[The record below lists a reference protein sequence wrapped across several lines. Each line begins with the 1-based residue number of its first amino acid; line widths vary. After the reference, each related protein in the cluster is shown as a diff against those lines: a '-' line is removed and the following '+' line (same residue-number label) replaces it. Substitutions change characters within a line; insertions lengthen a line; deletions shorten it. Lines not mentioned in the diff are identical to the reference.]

1 MANYA
6 TLKAAIQQVIKTN
19 GNKEITGALLQQSLL
34 SMIDSLGAGYQ
45 YMGVATPDTAPG
57 TPDQKVFY
65 IAGPG
70 TYPNFNSFVVG
81 QSEFAIFKY
90 ATSWQKETF
99 TVCADLY
106 KQITGELP
114 LQLSVGFY
122 KNDLSF
128 VDNGSF
134 KKAIVDVTNCHKI
147 TINASVCGDAYISLT
162 NSSNTILWQTNSGQ
176 TRVVDLSQYPTAA
189 KLYLSN
195 ETSVVANPS
204 VIDSNSVNQQIAT
217 IIEQIDLIAAQIV
230 ALQAT
235 TADLKNDVLAL
246 LGGTVDLSLSV
257 GFYKNDLSVNTSGSF
272 KKAIV
277 DVSKFSKITVNASVR
292 ADAYISLTDASN
304 NILWQTHS
312 GTSRIID
319 LTDYPTAAK
328 LYLSNETSVVANPS
342 VVVDGII
349 DEMTGAGQKMVV
361 TGDLAGYIDR
371 TGAIAGTSG
380 TWIHSPIL
388 PIDAFLYAENFV
400 THSVVSNIAFY
411 DRAEIG
417 TAGFLGYFNA
427 AGQITNEQ
435 IQNSIPAG
443 TKYFVAS
450 TDGANGNTLKVT
462 LDKILYELGQTNAN
476 VAQLDSEIEILQQ
489 RVGQLEIKTTPVS
502 PKMLHIS
509 FDDTIGALYDL
520 GRLGYSSIFQSSFF
534 GALKTIHDA
543 TGAVFSCY
551 CFVNY
556 LDSDET
562 TVLYSLTD
570 VPATFAA
577 EFAANSDWLKFG
589 FHSIDNYT
597 NYSSGTAEQAAADY
611 QTFLTQIM
619 RITGSVECIDLCVRL
634 QNFAGNLVSCKALR
648 DSKCGIIG
656 LLASDYSETAT
667 PPTTDYSNGYYLTA
681 PATGYLGR
689 TGRWYDDEN
698 QLYFFPSNLRLDNI
712 AEANVVSYMNQNLT
726 IDRWGRANT
735 LIMYMHENQAYNVT
749 NHTMSQSAINKLT
762 SCANWGKTNG
772 YSFGYPMNKIRSVY

>member
-6 TLKAAIQQVIKTN
+6 TLRAAIQNVVKTN
-19 GNKEITGALLQQSLL
+19 GNNEITGALLQQSLL
-34 SMIDSLGAGYQ
+34 TMIDSLGSGYQ
-45 YMGVATPDTAPG
+45 YMGIATSSTTPG

-70 TYPNFNSFVVG
+70 TYPNFNGYVVDGSEIAVFSYDSAWHKESFG
-81 QSEFAIFKY
+81 
-90 ATSWQKETF
+90 
-99 TVCADLY
+99 VCSDLY
-106 KQITGELP
+106 KYVLGKLP
-114 LQLSVGFY
+114 VQLTNGFY
-122 KNDLSF
+122 RNDLSF
-128 VDNGSF
+128 EDNSSW
-134 KKAIVDVTNCHKI
+134 KKAIVDITGCAKI
-147 TINASVCGDAYISLT
+147 TINAAVRSNAYLSITDA
-162 NSSNTILWQTNSGQ
+162 SNNILWQSNSGQ
-176 TRVVDLSQYPTAA
+176 TRTVDLSSYPTAA

-195 ETSVVANPS
+195 ETSVIANPS
-204 VIDSNSVNQQIAT
+204 VYDDNAISRVIDSMVL
-217 IIEQIDLIAAQIV
+217 QIDGIIS
-230 ALQAT
+230 
-235 TADLKNDVLAL
+235 DIDSINSDIEDIKNELLAL
-246 LGGTVDLSLSV
+246 LGGNVSLSLSN
-257 GFYKNDLSVNTSGSF
+257 GFYKNDLSVQATPVF
-272 KKAIV
+272 KKAII
-277 DVSKFSKITVNASVR
+277 DVSLFSKITVNASVR
-292 ADAYISLTDASN
+292 GDAYISLTDASN
-304 NILWQTHS
+304 NILWQTNA

-319 LTDYPTAAK
+319 LADYPTAAK

-349 DEMTGAGQKMVV
+349 DEMTDAGQKMVV
-361 TGDLAGYIDR
+361 TGDLAGYISR

-380 TWIHSPIL
+380 TWIHSQIL

-427 AGQITNEQ
+427 AGQITKEQ
-435 IQNSIPAG
+435 IQNSIPVGA
-443 TKYFVAS
+443 KYFAAS

-476 VAQLDSEIEILQQ
+476 VSQLDSEIGILQQ
-489 RVGQLEIKTTPVS
+489 RVGQLEIKTSPVS
-502 PKMLHIS
+502 PKLLHIS

-667 PPTTDYSNGYYLTA
+667 PPTTDYSNGYYLSA
-681 PATGYLGR
+681 PATGYLAR
-689 TGRWYDDEN
+689 TGRWYDNEN

-735 LIMYMHENQAYNVT
+735 LIMCMHENQAYNVT